1 MSAAPEHKSPPV
13 AEGFCAWILDGEGGA
28 RQIHPDAGLK
38 ASEAGQTVWFDVDF
52 SDHACLTWLETKSG
66 IAGAITVAML
76 AEDSRPRVL
85 ETPEGILT
93 ILRGVNLNPGSP
105 VEDMIS
111 VRIWLEGR
119 RVFTASRRRLKS
131 VERTREA
138 LQEGR
143 GPRSA
148 IHFQL
153 QLISRLLDRI
163 GEAIDAL
170 EDELEA
176 AENLVI
182 RQSMTARST
191 PFGEQRR
198 KTARIRRYLAPQR
211 EALDRLSR
219 ISDSFFG
226 ERHLA
231 ELREQLNRLTLL
243 IEDLDLIRERAMV
256 AQEEFLGLVAYEQ
269 NARMFLLSIVAAI
282 FLPLSFLTGLMG
294 MNVAGLPG
302 TENERAF
309 AIIAVIMGLIAA
321 GILLIFRFRK
331 WF

>member
-1 MSAAPEHKSPPV
+1 MSAAPTNKAPIV
-13 AEGFCAWILDGEGGA
+13 AEEFCAWILDGEGGA
-28 RQIHPDAGLK
+28 RQVHPEAGLK
-38 ASEAGQTVWFDVDF
+38 ACEAGQTVWFNVDF
-52 SDHACLTWLETKSG
+52 SDHAGRAWLETKSG
-66 IAGAITVAML
+66 IDDAITVAML

-85 ETPEGILT
+85 ETPDGILT

-105 VEDMIS
+105 IEDMIS
-111 VRIWLEGR
+111 VRIWLEGT

-131 VERTREA
+131 VERMREA

-148 IHFQL
+148 PLFQL
-153 QLISRLLDRI
+153 QLISQLLDRI

-170 EDELEA
+170 DDALEE
-176 AENLVI
+176 AENLVS
-182 RQSMTARST
+182 RQNMTARST

-219 ISDSFFG
+219 ITDTFFG
-226 ERHLA
+226 ERQLA

-256 AQEEFLGLVAYEQ
+256 AQEEFLGIVAHEQ
-269 NARMFLLSIVAAI
+269 NSRMFLLSIVAAI

-302 TENERAF
+302 TENEWSF
-309 AIIAVIMGLIAA
+309 AIIAMIMGLIAA
-321 GILLIFRFRK
+321 GILLIFRFSK